1 MTGTAPPPEPPEG
14 PDRPGTEPWAPA
26 EPPGGGG
33 PAAQPPP
40 APPTY
45 GGAPGQPGY
54 GEVPQQPGYGAPG
67 QPPGQPPYGQPP
79 YGQPPQGYGPP
90 GYARPGYGEPGPG
103 YGYGASAGAYASWG
117 QRVGATLIDVLIQL
131 GLFVGVLII
140 FAVLHQVS
148 TGLGA
153 FILIVGYVAVIAFGF
168 WNYVFR
174 QGRTGQTIGKSQVRI
189 RLISE
194 QSGTP
199 IGAGLTFVRSLAHFL
214 DGIFYIGYLW
224 PLWDAKNQTFADKIM
239 STVVVRV

>member
-1 MTGTAPPPEPPEG
+1 MTGTAPPPEG
-14 PDRPGTEPWAPA
+14 PDRPGPEPWAPA
-26 EPPGGGG
+26 EPPGGDG
-33 PAAQPPP
+33 PAAEPPP

-79 YGQPPQGYGPP
+79 YGQPPQGYGQQ
-90 GYARPGYGEPGPG
+90 GYGQPGYGAPGPG
-103 YGYGASAGAYASWG
+103 YGYGAPAGAYASWG
-117 QRVGATLIDVLIQL
+117 QRVGATLIDVLIQI

>member
-45 GGAPGQPGY
+45 GGAPGPPGY
-54 GEVPQQPGYGAPG
+54 GQPGYGA
-67 QPPGQPPYGQPP
+67 
-79 YGQPPQGYGPP
+79 
-90 GYARPGYGEPGPG
+90 PGPG

>member
-1 MTGTAPPPEPPEG
+1 MTGTAPPPEPPEES
-14 PDRPGTEPWAPA
+14 DRPGTDPWAPA

-40 APPTY
+40 TPPTY
-45 GGAPGQPGY
+45 GGAPAQPGY
-54 GEVPQQPGYGAPG
+54 GEAPQQPGYGAPG

-79 YGQPPQGYGPP
+79 YGQPPQGYGQ
-90 GYARPGYGEPGPG
+90 PGYGQPGYGAPPPG
-103 YGYGASAGAYASWG
+103 YGYGAPAGGYASWG
-117 QRVGATLIDVLIQL
+117 QRVGATLIDVLIQI
-131 GLFVGVLII
+131 GLLVGVLII

-153 FILIVGYVAVIAFGF
+153 FILIVGYVAVVAFGI

-199 IGAGLTFVRSLAHFL
+199 IGPGLSFVRSLAHVL

-224 PLWDAKNQTFADKIM
+224 PLWDAKNQTFADKVM
-239 STVVVRV
+239 STVVVRA